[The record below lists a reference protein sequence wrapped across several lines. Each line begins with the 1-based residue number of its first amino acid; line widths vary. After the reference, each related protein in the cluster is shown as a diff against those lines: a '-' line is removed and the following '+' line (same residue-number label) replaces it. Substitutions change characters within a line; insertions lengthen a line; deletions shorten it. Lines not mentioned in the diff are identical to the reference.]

1 MSQLNS
7 ANAQPATP
15 PIVICVDDDHA
26 VRTLYW
32 QCLWSQGYRCL
43 PCESAEAAF
52 EAVRQLPVSL
62 AILDYDMPGATGG
75 ELARKL
81 RAMRPALP
89 ILLMS
94 GRVDLEGLDL
104 EHFDEVHFK
113 NSSLS
118 TVFSAIASL
127 LKDRRG

>member
-1 MSQLNS
+1 
-7 ANAQPATP
+7 
-15 PIVICVDDDHA
+15 
-26 VRTLYW
+26 
-32 QCLWSQGYRCL
+32 
-43 PCESAEAAF
+43 
-52 EAVRQLPVSL
+52 
-62 AILDYDMPGATGG
+62 
-75 ELARKL
+75 
-81 RAMRPALP
+81 MRPALP

>member
-1 MSQLNS
+1 
-7 ANAQPATP
+7 
-15 PIVICVDDDHA
+15 
-26 VRTLYW
+26 
-32 QCLWSQGYRCL
+32 
-43 PCESAEAAF
+43 
-52 EAVRQLPVSL
+52 
-62 AILDYDMPGATGG
+62 MPGATGG